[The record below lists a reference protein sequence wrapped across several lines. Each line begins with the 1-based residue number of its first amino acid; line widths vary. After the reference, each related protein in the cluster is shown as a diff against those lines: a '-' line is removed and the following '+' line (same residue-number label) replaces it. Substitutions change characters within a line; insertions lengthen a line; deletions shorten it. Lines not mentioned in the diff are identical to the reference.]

1 MSLLPGGC
9 TLAQLRQGLPFPL
22 PMRDL
27 ASEMHDLRSRQI
39 VHLKPARGARGL
51 HGAAWL
57 RRHSATPSRELDA
70 DFDAATLSD
79 ITVAKAAPRRGTVTP
94 PSEPLTQPKP
104 KPKP

>member
-57 RRHSATPSRELDA
+57 RRHSATPTRELDA
-70 DFDAATLSD
+70 DFDAAFEE
-79 ITVAKAAPRRGTVTP
+79 AATAAASSAARSEEGQGTDLGV
-94 PSEPLTQPKP
+94 
-104 KPKP
+104 